1 MRELFLF
8 QPPSYPESRGALGI
22 RTSTTAP
29 IILPKHTNNRCD
41 RTVPQ
46 CFRNGSGLLGAL
58 KANFLSL
65 ETAFLTNWIGAGLR
79 LGTISQ
85 TASKQLALS
94 SAAVQHVKYVHT
106 LLLRPNSF
114 SISSSAS

>member
-1 MRELFLF
+1 MWELFLF

-22 RTSTTAP
+22 RASITAP
-29 IILPKHTNNRCD
+29 TIPQEHTYNKCD
-41 RTVPQ
+41 RTVSR

-58 KANFLSL
+58 KASFLSL
-65 ETAFLTNWIGAGLR
+65 ETAFLTNRTGAGLR

-94 SAAVQHVKYVHT
+94 SAAVQHVKYAHT
-106 LLLRPNSF
+106 LLICPNS
-114 SISSSAS
+114 SCISSSAS